1 MEFSDHFMNKDK
13 VEFLTKKNA
22 NTSLIIEN
30 LQKSHKNVKNDDD
43 KKILNELLN
52 LISRKNSTFLT
63 PQEIHFLDSNNPRI
77 WSEYL
82 IFRYKMQYFPRKKI
96 VYDFPLYLLIEP
108 VSACN
113 LRCIMC
119 FQIDESFTNS
129 NLMGMMDIKL
139 FKNIIDQAVK
149 GGTKAITLASRGE
162 PTLHPKL
169 GEMLEYCSGKFFEI
183 KINTN
188 ATKLSEKLIHQIL
201 KSGVTIMVFS
211 VDSYKKDEYETIR
224 VNGIFEEIVKNVKKF
239 KEIREKFYP
248 NSICETRISGVKV
261 DKKQDPIKFKNFWK
275 DYVDNVVMVT
285 MENRWD
291 TYHNPKEIMA
301 SEACFYLWERMYIWY
316 DGLCNP
322 CDVDYKSEL
331 SAGTLKEQT
340 IREIWNSKKFNDLRE
355 MHLNGKRNKVYPCDR
370 CPHDT

>member
-1 MEFSDHFMNKDK
+1 MISNN
-13 VEFLTKKNA
+13 VSFLTEKDFDIE
-22 NTSLIIEN
+22 LLIEN
-30 LQKSHKNVKNDDD
+30 LEKNSGSVKLVEDQ
-43 KKILNELLN
+43 KILKELLS
-52 LISRKNSTFLT
+52 LLRKKDFVFLT
-63 PQEIHFLDSNNPRI
+63 PQEIHFLQYNSEDI
-77 WSEYL
+77 WAEYL
-82 IFRYKMQYFPRKKI
+82 IFRYKMYYFPKKKI
-96 VYDFPLYLLIEP
+96 VYTHPLHLLIEP
-108 VSACN
+108 VSSCN
-113 LRCIMC
+113 LRCVMC
-119 FQIDESFTNS
+119 FQIDESFTS
-129 NLMGMMDIKL
+129 NDNFMGMMDFGL
-139 FKNIIDQAVK
+139 FKQIIDSAVK
-149 GGTKAITLASRGE
+149 GGTKAITFASRGE

-301 SEACFYLWERMYIWY
+301 SEACSYLWERMYIWY

>member
-1 MEFSDHFMNKDK
+1 MDKDK

-82 IFRYKMQYFPRKKI
+82 IFRYKMQYFPRNRI

-169 GEMLEYCSGKFFEI
+169 GEMLEYCSGKF
-183 KINTN
+183 
-188 ATKLSEKLIHQIL
+188 
-201 KSGVTIMVFS
+201 
-211 VDSYKKDEYETIR
+211 
-224 VNGIFEEIVKNVKKF
+224 
-239 KEIREKFYP
+239 
-248 NSICETRISGVKV
+248 
-261 DKKQDPIKFKNFWK
+261 
-275 DYVDNVVMVT
+275 
-285 MENRWD
+285 
-291 TYHNPKEIMA
+291 
-301 SEACFYLWERMYIWY
+301 
-316 DGLCNP
+316 
-322 CDVDYKSEL
+322 
-331 SAGTLKEQT
+331 
-340 IREIWNSKKFNDLRE
+340 
-355 MHLNGKRNKVYPCDR
+355 LN
-370 CPHDT
+370 